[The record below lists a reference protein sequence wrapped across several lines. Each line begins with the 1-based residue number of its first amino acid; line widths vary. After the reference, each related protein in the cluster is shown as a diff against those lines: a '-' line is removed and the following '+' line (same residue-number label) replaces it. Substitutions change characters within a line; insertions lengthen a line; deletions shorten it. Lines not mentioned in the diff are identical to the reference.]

1 MVGLSLSDARNLC
14 GRRREY
20 IGFEPDRTRAAPAPF
35 ERPGWIFHP
44 RIISTLE
51 KLKDAQRR
59 YLAGAGLPTFDATGG
74 GGTLLGFP
82 FPHHDAGPHER
93 DAGNVERHEPRLL
106 SRRLR
111 KLTGVELGC
120 EQE

>member
-1 MVGLSLSDARNLC
+1 MVGFSLSDARNLC

-20 IGFEPDRTRAAPAPF
+20 IGFGPDRTRAAPAPF
-35 ERPGWIFHP
+35 ERPGWIFHA

-51 KLKDAQRR
+51 
-59 YLAGAGLPTFDATGG
+59 
-74 GGTLLGFP
+74 
-82 FPHHDAGPHER
+82 
-93 DAGNVERHEPRLL
+93 PRLMG
-106 SRRLR
+106 RGLR